1 LWEKTDSQPGSRA
14 NLEEYYSS
22 KLLKSTDES
31 ANGEEIETSFT
42 DESSETM
49 TFDDWMKVLK
59 NNDIENTPNTQMET
73 SLRNGIPEIL

>member
-1 LWEKTDSQPGSRA
+1 M
-14 NLEEYYSS
+14 EEYYNS

-42 DESSETM
+42 DENLDVM
-49 TFDDWMKVLK
+49 TYDDWMKVLK
-59 NNDIENTPNTQMET
+59 NNDIENTPNTLMET

>member
-1 LWEKTDSQPGSRA
+1 
-14 NLEEYYSS
+14 LEEYYNS

-42 DESSETM
+42 DENLDVM
-49 TFDDWMKVLK
+49 TYDDWMKVLK
-59 NNDIENTPNTQMET
+59 NNDIENTPNTLMET